1 MQLCQVEA
9 LPVGFGSPQRLIDDL
24 QALIVLAPLEKRRRE
39 KPRVVRPP
47 ELRTRPLP
55 AVQPLVAQTN
65 NPPPPTPPPPRAVAR
80 KRRREAPR
88 PRPPGAGGP
97 GEGGDRA
104 VFASPNEGLDGWQG

>member
-55 AVQPLVAQTN
+55 AVQPPVAQGDSVSLSPLRPK
-65 NPPPPTPPPPRAVAR
+65 NPHKDPCGGLPE
-80 KRRREAPR
+80 REAVPR
-88 PRPPGAGGP
+88 RQALGGLRILV
-97 GEGGDRA
+97 GDSILA
-104 VFASPNEGLDGWQG
+104 AFACQQR